1 MQGSSHD
8 CVGLT
13 EILVVAKRQINER
26 VIPIPF
32 LIQFLLKHSN
42 KILIQ
47 YYFIFKF
54 VLINIIVVYP
64 YKLKV
69 RRKFGKEVR
78 ERYET

>member
-8 CVGLT
+8 VVGL
-13 EILVVAKRQINER
+13 VAFLKQQHGQISDNN
-26 VIPIPF
+26 IPYPF
-32 LIQFLLKHSN
+32 LIRFLLKHSN

-69 RRKFGKEVR
+69 RRKFGKVR
-78 ERYET
+78 KGYDS